1 MLQKSTSNWWKVD
14 WNTRKTLIMSKPVYL
29 DYNATTPVDP
39 EVAKEMIPYI
49 ESFYGNPS
57 SAYSIGRSNKEAV
70 EKARAQIARLINCL
84 PDEIYFTSC
93 ATESNNLAI
102 KGIAWANSDKGR
114 HIITSEIEHPAVTE
128 VCKYLSSQG
137 FEITYLPVDQYGR
150 INPQDVENA
159 IRKDTILIT
168 IMHANNEVGTIQPI
182 QEIGAIARRN
192 KIAFHTDASQSVG
205 KIKTDVDKLGVD
217 LLTIAGHKL
226 YAPKGIGAL
235 YIRKGTAIENLMHG
249 ASQEKG
255 IRPGTENVIHS
266 VGLGKACEVALRD
279 FKLNEQNMK
288 VAHDRLLDGLVSQ
301 LGNKVHVNVDLKNCL
316 PNTLSVAFENI
327 SAHALAS
334 FISND
339 VLISTGSACHS
350 GETTISSVLQA
361 MKLDFRKAA
370 ATVRISTGKNTTAEE
385 IDFAVEVLV
394 NAIKK
399 FT

>member
-1 MLQKSTSNWWKVD
+1 ME
-14 WNTRKTLIMSKPVYL
+14 KPIYL

-39 EVAKEMIPYI
+39 EVAKEMTPYI

-57 SAYSIGRSNKEAV
+57 SSYSIGRSNKEAV
-70 EKARAQIARLINCL
+70 EKARAQVAELINCQAE
-84 PDEIYFTSC
+84 EIYFTSC

-114 HIITSEIEHPAVTE
+114 HIITSAIEHPAVTE

-137 FEITYLPVDQYGR
+137 YDITWLQVDQYGR
-150 INPQDVENA
+150 VDPKYVENA
-159 IRKDTILIT
+159 IRKDTVLIT

-182 QEIGAIARRN
+182 QEIGAIAREN
-192 KIAFHTDASQSVG
+192 NIVFHTDASQSVG
-205 KIKTDVDKLGVD
+205 KIETDVDKLGVD

-235 YIRKGTAIENLMHG
+235 YIRKGTRIENLMHG
-249 ASQEKG
+249 AGQEKG
-255 IRPGTENVIHS
+255 IRPGTENVIHT

-279 FKLNEQNMK
+279 FKQNQHNML
-288 VAHDRLLDGLVSQ
+288 ASCDRLLDGLVSQ
-301 LGNKVHVNVDLKNCL
+301 LGNKVHVNVNLENCL
-316 PNTLSVAFENI
+316 PNTLSVAFENV
-327 SAHALAS
+327 SAHTLAS
-334 FISND
+334 FISSE

-361 MKLDFRKAA
+361 MNLDFRTAA
-370 ATVRISTGKNTTAEE
+370 ATVRISTGKHTTKEE
-385 IDFAVEVLV
+385 IDFTIEVLV

-399 FT
+399 LT

>member
-1 MLQKSTSNWWKVD
+1 ME
-14 WNTRKTLIMSKPVYL
+14 KPIYL

-57 SAYSIGRSNKEAV
+57 SSYSLGRSNKEAV
-70 EKARAQIARLINCL
+70 EKARAQVAELINCK
-84 PDEIYFTSC
+84 PEEIIFTSC

-102 KGIAWANSDKGR
+102 NGNAMANSNKGR

-137 FEITYLPVDQYGR
+137 FEITYLSVDQYGR
-150 INPQDVENA
+150 VDPKDVENA

-182 QEIGAIARRN
+182 QEIGSIARKQN
-192 KIAFHTDASQSVG
+192 IVFHTDASQSVG
-205 KIKTDVDKLGVD
+205 KIETDVNKLGVD

-235 YIRKGTAIENLMHG
+235 YIRKGTQIENLMHG
-249 ASQEKG
+249 AGQEKG
-255 IRPGTENVIHS
+255 IRPGTENVIHT

-279 FKLNEQNMK
+279 FKQNQQNIQ
-288 VAHDRLLDGLVSQ
+288 VSRDRLLNGLVS
-301 LGNKVHVNVDLKNCL
+301 LIGNQVHVNCNLENCL

-361 MKLDFRKAA
+361 MKLDFRTAA
-370 ATVRISTGKNTTAEE
+370 ATVRISTGKHTTKEE
-385 IDFAVEVLV
+385 IDFAIEVIV

-399 FT
+399 LT

>member
-1 MLQKSTSNWWKVD
+1 MK
-14 WNTRKTLIMSKPVYL
+14 KPIYL
-29 DYNATTPVDP
+29 DYNATTPIDP

-57 SAYSIGRSNKEAV
+57 SSYSIGRSNKEAV
-70 EKARAQIARLINCL
+70 EKARIQVAQLINCQ
-84 PDEIYFTSC
+84 PDEIYFTGC
-93 ATESNNLAI
+93 ATESNNMAI
-102 KGIAWANSDKGR
+102 KGIAWANRDQGR
-114 HIITSEIEHPAVTE
+114 HIITSEIEHPAVIE

-137 FEITYLPVDQYGR
+137 IEITYLPVDQYGQ
-150 INPQDVENA
+150 IDPKDVENA

-182 QEIGAIARRN
+182 AEIGVIARQKN
-192 KIAFHTDASQSVG
+192 IVFHTDASQSIG
-205 KIKTDVDKLGVD
+205 KIETDVNKLKVD

-235 YIRKGTAIENLMHG
+235 YLRKGTPIENLMHG
-249 ASQEKG
+249 AGQEKG
-255 IRPGTENVIHS
+255 IRPGTENVIHI
-266 VGLGKACEVALRD
+266 VGLGQACEVALRD
-279 FKLNEQNMK
+279 FKQNQSNMQ
-288 VAHDRLLDGLVSQ
+288 DSRNRLLNGLVSQ
-301 LGNKVHVNVDLKNCL
+301 LGNQVHVNGNLEICL

-361 MKLDFRKAA
+361 MNLDFRTAA
-370 ATVRISTGKNTTAEE
+370 ATVRISTGKHTSEEE
-385 IDFAVEVLV
+385 IYFAIEVLV

-399 FT
+399 LSL

>member
-1 MLQKSTSNWWKVD
+1 M
-14 WNTRKTLIMSKPVYL
+14 RKPVYL
-29 DYNATTPVDP
+29 DYNATTPIDP
-39 EVAKEMIPYI
+39 EVTVEILPYLQTH
-49 ESFYGNPS
+49 FGNPS
-57 SAYSIGRSNKEAV
+57 SSYSIGRSNKEAV
-70 EKARAQIARLINCL
+70 EKARAQVARLINCQ
-84 PDEIYFTSC
+84 PEEIYFTSC

-102 KGIAWANSDKGR
+102 KGIAWANRNKGR

-150 INPQDVENA
+150 VDPQNVENA

-182 QEIGAIARRN
+182 QEIGAIARKN
-192 KIAFHTDASQSVG
+192 IIAFHTDASQSVG
-205 KIKTDVDKLGVD
+205 KIETNVDKLEVD

-235 YIRKGTAIENLMHG
+235 YIRKGTKIENLMHG
-249 ASQEKG
+249 AGQEKG
-255 IRPGTENVIHS
+255 IRPGTENVIHT
-266 VGLGKACEVALRD
+266 VGLGKACEMALRD
-279 FKLNEQNMK
+279 LKQNHQNMK
-288 VAHDRLLDGLVSQ
+288 VSRDRLLHGLISQ
-301 LGNKVHVNVDLKNCL
+301 LGNQVHVNGDLENCL

-361 MKLDFRKAA
+361 MKLDFRTAT
-370 ATVRISTGKNTTAEE
+370 ATVRISTGKKTTEEE

-399 FT
+399 LT

>member
-1 MLQKSTSNWWKVD
+1 MKHP
-14 WNTRKTLIMSKPVYL
+14 IYL

-39 EVAKEMIPYI
+39 DVVKEMIPYI
-49 ESFYGNPS
+49 ESSYGNPS
-57 SAYSIGRSNKEAV
+57 SSYSIGRSNKEVV
-70 EKARAQIARLINCL
+70 EKARVQVAELINCE
-84 PDEIYFTSC
+84 PEEIYFTSC

-102 KGIAWANSDKGR
+102 KGIAWANRDKGR
-114 HIITSEIEHPAVTE
+114 HIITSAIEHPAVTE

-137 FEITYLPVDQYGR
+137 FEITYLSVDQYGR
-150 INPQDVENA
+150 VDPKDVENA
-159 IRKDTILIT
+159 IRKDTILIS

-182 QEIGAIARRN
+182 HEIGSIARKQN
-192 KIAFHTDASQSVG
+192 IVFHTDASQSVG
-205 KIKTDVDKLGVD
+205 KIETDVNKLGVD

-235 YIRKGTAIENLMHG
+235 YIRKGTKIENLLHG
-249 ASQEKG
+249 AGQEKG
-255 IRPGTENVIHS
+255 IRPGTENVTHT

-279 FKLNEQNMK
+279 FKQNQYKMQFSR
-288 VAHDRLLDGLVSQ
+288 DRLLDSLVSQ
-301 LGNKVHVNVDLKNCL
+301 LGNKVHVNVNLENCL

-334 FISND
+334 FISSD

-361 MKLDFRKAA
+361 MKLDFRTAA
-370 ATVRISTGKNTTAEE
+370 ATVRISTGKHTTNEE

-394 NAIKK
+394 NALKK
-399 FT
+399 LT